1 MRHPALTRFLAAF
14 LAAVSAI
21 TLISGGI
28 CIKKA
33 ADNRRKQNTYVETLS
48 AKTEEAAL
56 LREEIDAMFDDYDAD
71 EQAYNELNE
80 QYTRDMQTYRK
91 DLAMYTATEAGLKQ
105 GREQLEQGYS
115 GLRMGWI
122 QHDNG
127 LKTLEE
133 AEAQFLPGYEQY
145 LAGKAQLEEGRR
157 RLEQAEALKA
167 QLPDTALM
175 RAGLEAVKGSETALG
190 TTVDAIAAVVQNP
203 PTDPET
209 GEVDGAA
216 LQSQLSG
223 YLATLSSQLGEIS
236 SAMAGSYTPAEVQ
249 AMLAPAIDA
258 VNAQAAALA
267 DGSKTAEQLLAEA
280 QAMIPAQQQIP
291 TSFAGALAQAEQ
303 TLDMLEGLPA
313 MRAQLDEAQK
323 AIEETEPMLLQA
335 KAGFDEGKQQLA
347 AAKEMLI
354 QLEATLMKGKE
365 ELEKKETEQVET
377 RADLDRRK
385 EELERTSAE
394 LRERAEQIRD
404 YTERKDRFTTLRY
417 ALLSDGGIKPRVISG
432 EDLIEV
438 SREELARQ
446 RTETARELALRLTAA
461 IAMLLTSAAGI
472 VTVAAAFRDRQGLR
486 LLLPAALAVGLSV
499 IGEGVSLIAGRGLIY
514 TVLFVGVFA
523 AGVIGL
529 NLKKA

>member
-33 ADNRRKQNTYVETLS
+33 ADSRKKQNTYVETLS
-48 AKTEEAAL
+48 AKADEAAL

-71 EQAYNELNE
+71 ERAYNEMNE
-80 QYTRDMQTYRK
+80 RYTKDMQTYRK
-91 DLAMYTATEAGLKQ
+91 DLALYTATEAGLKQ
-105 GREQLEQGYS
+105 GREQLEEGYS

-127 LKTLEE
+127 LKALEE

-145 LAGKAQLEEGRR
+145 LSGKAQLEEGRR
-157 RLEQAEALKA
+157 QLEQAEALKA
-167 QLPDTALM
+167 QLPDIELV
-175 RAGLEAVKGSETALG
+175 RAGLEAAEGSETALA

-209 GEVDGAA
+209 GEVDSAA

-223 YLATLSSQLGEIS
+223 YLSTLSSQLSDIS

-267 DGSKTAEQLLAEA
+267 DGSKTAEELLAEA

-335 KAGFDEGKQQLA
+335 KAGFDEGKKQLA

-354 QLEATLMKGKE
+354 QVEAALIQGKE
-365 ELEKKETEQVET
+365 ELEKKEAEQIET

-385 EELERTSAE
+385 EELERSSAE
-394 LRERAEQIRD
+394 LQERAEQIRD
-404 YTERKDRFTTLRY
+404 YTDKKDRFNTLRY
-417 ALLSDGGIKPRVISG
+417 ALTADESIKPRVLAG
-432 EDLIEV
+432 EDLIDV
-438 SREELARQ
+438 SREELSRQ
-446 RTETARELALRLTAA
+446 RTETAREFALRLTAA
-461 IAMLLTSAAGI
+461 IGMLLASAAGI
-472 VTVAAAFRDRQGLR
+472 VTVAAAFHDRQGLR
-486 LLLPAALAVGLSV
+486 LLLPASLAVALSA
-499 IGEGVSLIAGRGLIY
+499 IGESVSLAAGRGLIY
-514 TVLFVGVFA
+514 TVLFVGIFA

>member
-33 ADNRRKQNTYVETLS
+33 ADSRKKQNTYVETLS
-48 AKTEEAAL
+48 AKADEAAL
-56 LREEIDAMFDDYDAD
+56 LRGEINAMFDDYDAD
-71 EQAYNELNE
+71 ERAYNEMNE
-80 QYTRDMQTYRK
+80 RYTKDMQTYRK
-91 DLAMYTATEAGLKQ
+91 DLALYTATEAGLKQ
-105 GREQLEQGYS
+105 GREQLEEGYS

-127 LKTLEE
+127 LKALEE

-145 LAGKAQLEEGRR
+145 LSGKAQLEEGRR
-157 RLEQAEALKA
+157 QLEQAEALKA
-167 QLPDTALM
+167 QLPDIELV
-175 RAGLEAVKGSETALG
+175 RAGLEAAEGSETALA

-209 GEVDGAA
+209 GEVDSAA

-223 YLATLSSQLGEIS
+223 YLSTLSSQLSDIS

-267 DGSKTAEQLLAEA
+267 DGSKTAEELLAEV

-335 KAGFDEGKQQLA
+335 KAGFDEGKKQLA

-354 QLEATLMKGKE
+354 QVEAALIQGKE
-365 ELEKKETEQVET
+365 ELEKKEAEQIET

-385 EELERTSAE
+385 EELERSSAE
-394 LRERAEQIRD
+394 LQERAEQIRD
-404 YTERKDRFTTLRY
+404 YTDKKDRFNTLRY
-417 ALLSDGGIKPRVISG
+417 ALTADESIKPRVLAG
-432 EDLIEV
+432 EDLIDV
-438 SREELARQ
+438 SREELSRQ
-446 RTETARELALRLTAA
+446 RTETAREFALRLTAA
-461 IAMLLTSAAGI
+461 IGMLLASAAGI
-472 VTVAAAFRDRQGLR
+472 VTVAAAFHDRQGLR
-486 LLLPAALAVGLSV
+486 LLLPAALAVALSA
-499 IGEGVSLIAGRGLIY
+499 IGESVSLAAGRGLIY
-514 TVLFVGVFA
+514 TVLFVGIFA